1 MTTIRLLRSRSARV
15 RFAAALTWD
24 HVPKCLIYDL
34 RAETAEEYGRRSN
47 RAEGSAVA
55 RASPEQTIALVLEA
69 LDTLFS
75 ERDHKRAAITVF
87 DDYTA
92 DPDAVVAAS
101 SPSTSSA

>member
-1 MTTIRLLRSRSARV
+1 IDCRQKAKGQKSLQMSHRRRQSSMTTIRLLRSRSARV

-55 RASPEQTIALVLEA
+55 RASPEQTIAPVLEA

-75 ERDHKRAAITVF
+75 ER
-87 DDYTA
+87 
-92 DPDAVVAAS
+92 
-101 SPSTSSA
+101 